1 MPEITPPA
9 LALLIGQS
17 VHAIDTP
24 ALVVDLDAMQRNLQ
38 RMAEFAAQHQV
49 RWRAHA
55 KMHKCSTLARLQV
68 AHGAVGV
75 CVQTVAEAEA
85 MAEGSMR
92 DIFITNEVLAAPKL
106 ARVAWLAHKL
116 AGAGGRLGIAV
127 DSALGV
133 TRLAQA
139 MQDAARMAGDGLDG
153 DTTIDVYVEV
163 NVGQD
168 RCGVLPG
175 EPVLALAWLI
185 DQHPDH
191 LHFAGLQAYL
201 GHAQHL
207 RTPAERRQAV
217 DEAVAQLRET
227 RELLVNHGLEV
238 PLVTGAGT
246 GSMVNEATSGL
257 YGELQAGSFLFMDA
271 DYAANGWDAAQPDF
285 EHALFVKSRII
296 SAAPGRVVCDGGH
309 KSHAIDT
316 GMPAVLSLPGQP
328 ALVYAK
334 ASDEHGVLYPADG
347 GMSPLPA
354 LDDTVWLIPGH
365 CDPTVNL
372 HSHLLG
378 VSGGLA
384 NGRVEKVF
392 TVDARGGTP
401 HG

>member
-1 MPEITPPA
+1 MLDIIPPHL
-9 LALLIGQS
+9 LALVGES
-17 VHAIDTP
+17 VHAIDSP
-24 ALVVDLDAMQRNLQ
+24 ALVIDLDAMQRNLL
-38 RMAEFAAQHQV
+38 RMADFAAQHRV

-55 KMHKCSTLARLQV
+55 KMHKCSALARMQV

-75 CVQTVAEAEA
+75 CVQTVGEAEA
-85 MAEGSMR
+85 MAQGGMR
-92 DIFITNEVLAAPKL
+92 DIFITNEVLAVPKL

-139 MQDAARMAGDGLDG
+139 MQDAGRLAGEGDGG
-153 DTTIDVYVEV
+153 DAAIDVYVEV

-168 RCGVLPG
+168 RCGVAPG
-175 EPVLALAWLI
+175 DPVLALAWLI
-185 DQHPDH
+185 DRHPDR

-207 RTPAERRQAV
+207 RTPAERQQAV
-217 DEAVAQLRET
+217 GQALTQLKATVALLEA
-227 RELLVNHGLEV
+227 NGMDV
-238 PLVTGAGT
+238 PMVTGAGT
-246 GSMVNEATSGL
+246 GTMVNEAASGV

-271 DYAANGWDAAQPDF
+271 DYAANRWDAAQPAF
-285 EHALFVKSRII
+285 EHALFVKGSII
-296 SAAPGRVVCDGGH
+296 SAAPGRVVCDAGH

-316 GMPAVLSLPGQP
+316 GMPAVLNQPGHTP
-328 ALVYAK
+328 LVYAK

-347 GMSPLPA
+347 GGGLLPA

-372 HSHLLG
+372 HDHMLG
-378 VSGGLA
+378 VSGGLTS
-384 NGRVEKVF
+384 GRVTQVF
-392 TVDARGGTP
+392 AVDARGVLG
-401 HG
+401 